1 MKNKKILIYK
11 DILLRHNNNVVAA
24 KKKKVYNNEHTLS
37 SYTLLSVLDYSG
49 VTQLAPRIHSY
60 RVPSRETEFLSEK
73 CCDSL
78 TLYFEGVS
86 IIFSSLVESSVEI

>member
-24 KKKKVYNNEHTLS
+24 KKEKVYNNEHTLS

-49 VTQLAPRIHSY
+49 VT
-60 RVPSRETEFLSEK
+60 
-73 CCDSL
+73 
-78 TLYFEGVS
+78 
-86 IIFSSLVESSVEI
+86 